1 MDYVGHTV
9 NFKTHKKS
17 YLFSRPMI
25 RELSTGKMTNRKW
38 YKKVPSSLQRQNVV
52 QYAYC
57 TTPHLYEKDI
67 KILFLRAFGKLMA
80 GREHILEDIQLV
92 QAALCDCTELDT
104 QQATLAEEM
113 EIVGELIR
121 QCIEE
126 NTIKVQNQEEYMERY
141 ERHTRRYEKMK
152 KRYEAIEAERQ
163 RRKEQ
168 NDRISAF
175 AAILAGQSE
184 MPIEFNDDLWLAAVD
199 HATVNADETVTFTFK
214 SGIEITEQM

>member
-1 MDYVGHTV
+1 M
-9 NFKTHKKS
+9 
-17 YLFSRPMI
+17 
-25 RELSTGKMTNRKW
+25 
-38 YKKVPSSLQRQNVV
+38 
-52 QYAYC
+52 
-57 TTPHLYEKDI
+57 
-67 KILFLRAFGKLMA
+67 FLRAFGKLMA
-80 GREHILEDIQLV
+80 DREHILEDIQLV

-104 QQATLAEEM
+104 QQAALVEEN

-126 NTIKVQNQEEYMERY
+126 NTIKVQNQTEYMERY

-152 KRYEAIEAERQ
+152 KRYEAIEAERL